1 MNLYIIIF
9 IINSIFNIKST
20 NINYFF
26 KERQKNLKLNRLK
39 KHMYNSKCHLFENTI
54 YNYG

>member
-1 MNLYIIIF
+1 MTLYIIYF

-26 KERQKNLKLNRLK
+26 KERQKNLKLNKLK
-39 KHMYNSKCHLFENTI
+39 KHMYNFKYHLFENTI

>member
-1 MNLYIIIF
+1 MNVYIIIF